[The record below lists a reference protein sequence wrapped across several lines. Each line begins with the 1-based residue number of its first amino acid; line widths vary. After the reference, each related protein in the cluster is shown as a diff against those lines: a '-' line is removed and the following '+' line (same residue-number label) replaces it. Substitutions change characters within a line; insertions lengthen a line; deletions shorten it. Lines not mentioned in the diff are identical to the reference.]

1 MAEVDCQLVEVT
13 VDAGNNGNGVYL
25 FICQLKGVGFFKP
38 NSSEWGD
45 LQLFPTA
52 QEKYQEIRKAILNK
66 EPVLV
71 QEEKRTKDLY
81 TAG

>member
-38 NSSEWGD
+38 NSSE
-45 LQLFPTA
+45 
-52 QEKYQEIRKAILNK
+52 
-66 EPVLV
+66 
-71 QEEKRTKDLY
+71 
-81 TAG
+81 